1 MFSDFFVTKNLA
13 KHHFCTIVLKNKYST
28 QYIDEGSKND
38 KMNLSKKCKRLQ
50 TQAVFLRKKQG

>member
-1 MFSDFFVTKNLA
+1 M
-13 KHHFCTIVLKNKYST
+13 LKNKYST